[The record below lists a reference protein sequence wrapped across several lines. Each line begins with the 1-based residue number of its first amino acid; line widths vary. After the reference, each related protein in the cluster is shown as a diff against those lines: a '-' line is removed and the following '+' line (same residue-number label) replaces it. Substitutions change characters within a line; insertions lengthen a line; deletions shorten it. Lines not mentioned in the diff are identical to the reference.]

1 MQKNSVKD
9 TRIVPHKPAMTLN
22 YENKNYLIITDIH
35 LGFESIL
42 FGKEINIGSNTY
54 GVESIQSIEELIKST
69 NSDSVIILGDIKSSI
84 NRISDL
90 EWKEMSKLMKKLN
103 DITHLIIIPG
113 NHDSNIQKI
122 STQSSVTS
130 NIGITLGNILLTHG
144 HILPTRKMSYVSRII
159 MGHVHPIFFS
169 NDSIL
174 NGQRVWVNL
183 QCDRRIIFPSTS
195 GKLDVTVVPSF
206 NQYIVP
212 VYRHRK
218 KSAISPIISRIL
230 KKEFVAKI
238 ITLDGTI
245 IGNEDIIHNV
255 L

>member
-1 MQKNSVKD
+1 MKD
-9 TRIVPHKPAMTLN
+9 IRIVPYKPAMTLN
-22 YENKNYLIITDIH
+22 YKNKNYLIITDIH
-35 LGFESIL
+35 LGFESTL

-54 GVESIQSIEELIKST
+54 GVESIQSIEELIKITS
-69 NSDSVIILGDIKSSI
+69 SDSVILLGDTKSSI

-90 EWKEMSKLMKKLN
+90 EWREVSKLMKRLN

-122 STQSSVTS
+122 STQSIVTS
-130 NIGITLGNILLTHG
+130 NAGIILGDILLTHG

-159 MGHVHPIFFS
+159 MGHIHPIFFS
-169 NDSIL
+169 KDSIL

-183 QCDRRIIFPSTS
+183 QCDRGIIFPSAN

-212 VYRHRK
+212 LYRYK
-218 KSAISPIISRIL
+218 KKRVISPIISRIL

-245 IGNEDIIHNV
+245 IGNEDIIHDV